1 MGEELVDDENEAVA
15 DTIVPDDEEDETE
28 DEDEDENE
36 AAESTQEMTKREL
49 FDLAEERGLEFSRK
63 WNKARILQALKE
75 AGEMEGK
82 KTEGDEQEAEAEE
95 DEGIVPDDEE
105 FVESEEEEPA
115 ETTTPAAVSGSVGDS
130 SGRRSP
136 MAKDVNQRELD
147 KTVHDMQR
155 IHEEECQRRI
165 DLLKTNE
172 ALSRDL
178 VKIEVEVYRYESQQ
192 VELESR
198 KRELERLRDQLK
210 NETGRLSDS
219 VNTLQ
224 PETDHLKTQAEE
236 LREAVERLKTLR
248 REFLSGISQIN
259 EEKRD
264 LLGA

>member
-1 MGEELVDDENEAVA
+1 MGEELVDDENEA
-15 DTIVPDDEEDETE
+15 EDNN
-28 DEDEDENE
+28 D

-63 WNKARILQALKE
+63 WNKARIQQALRE
-75 AGEMEGK
+75 AGE
-82 KTEGDEQEAEAEE
+82 TEGEETVGGEEEAEGEK

-105 FVESEEEEPA
+105 LVDSEEEELA

-130 SGRRSP
+130 SERRKP
-136 MAKDVNQRELD
+136 MAEEYDQKEID
-147 KTVHDMQR
+147 KNVHEMQR
-155 IHEEECQRRI
+155 IHEEECHRRI

-178 VKIEVEVYRYESQQ
+178 VAIEVEVYRYQSQQ
-192 VELESR
+192 VELEAK
-198 KRELERLRDQLK
+198 KRELERLRDQLQG
-210 NETGRLSDS
+210 ETGRLTDS

-236 LREAVERLKTLR
+236 LKEAVEKLKTLR